1 MRALLLSRLQAIAAA
16 VRARPEGLALLGLGS
31 CADQARLDDHSDL
44 DFFVI
49 VEPGSAHHWRDHLDW
64 LEDAGEVTFAHRNT
78 PDGCKVLYA
87 DGVFCEFAV
96 FEPAQLPAI
105 PFAPGRIIWARD
117 GFDTGLLEPA
127 HGRERRDPDWHMR
140 EALTDLLIGLKRLHR
155 GERLSAACL
164 INHDAARHVI
174 LALDLPV
181 GGDPFDPVRR
191 LEHRFPWVASQLT
204 ACLGAAADDQAVK
217 AGALGLLRMLQAH
230 RIVAPSM
237 AAAIEAMA

>member
-49 VEPGSAHHWRDHLDW
+49 VQPGSAHHWRDHLDW
-64 LEDAGEVTFAHRNT
+64 LEDAGDLTFAHRNT
-78 PDGCKVLYA
+78 PDGCKVLYT

-96 FEPAQLPAI
+96 FEPAQLPSI
-105 PFAPGRIIWARD
+105 PFAPGQIIWARD
-117 GFDTGLLEPA
+117 GFDTGLLEPLNR
-127 HGRERRDPDWHMR
+127 HEPTDPDWHAR

-155 GERLSAACL
+155 GERLSGADL
-164 INHDAARHVI
+164 INHHAARHVI
-174 LALDLPV
+174 LAVDLPV
-181 GGDPFDPVRR
+181 GGDPFDPIRR
-191 LEHRFPWVASQLT
+191 LEQRSPELASQLT
-204 ACLGAAADDQAVK
+204 ACLGATADDQALK

-230 RIVAPSM
+230 RTVAPSM